1 MPGWRAFLQEGAQAF
16 LAFGTDADSGDGVF
30 GVASQRRSQR
40 AMTDFTQQVLAGA
53 HGRWTVEQQ
62 VVDPLIDFLLQFSHR
77 VALRQQADFPS
88 PLPAETF
95 CGQRIAACRAL
106 ADGLHHERADDR
118 RCQADAHFRQAELR
132 VVGANRHVAATD
144 QAQRAAER
152 RALHHGQRRDFQF
165 GEVVHQLR
173 QFPGV
178 IQVGV
183 VIELGRL
190 LHPGQI
196 SAGADLAWMQQS
208 AELDYHTNLDDA
220 RELAELMYNLAKL
233 KVPTLAVVQGA
244 AFGGALGLIS
254 CCDMAIG
261 ADDAQ
266 FCLSEVRIGLAPAVI
281 SPFVVQAI
289 GERAARRYAL
299 TAERFGGQRAREIG
313 LLSESYPMA
322 ELEQK
327 VDQWVDN
334 LLLNSPAAMRASK
347 DLLRE
352 VGHGAL
358 TPALRRYTENAIA
371 RIRVS
376 PEGQEGLRAFLQKR
390 SPTWQAETI
399 LKEPR

>member
-1 MPGWRAFLQEGAQAF
+1 
-16 LAFGTDADSGDGVF
+16 
-30 GVASQRRSQR
+30 
-40 AMTDFTQQVLAGA
+40 MTDFT
-53 HGRWTVEQQ
+53 TVQLEIDARGVASLWLNRPDKNNAFNAQMIRELLQ
-62 VVDPLIDFLLQFSHR
+62 ALDVVQADRSIRFLL
-77 VALRQQADFPS
+77 LR
-88 PLPAETF
+88 
-95 CGQRIAACRAL
+95 GRGR
-106 ADGLHHERADDR
+106 
-118 RCQADAHFRQAELR
+118 HF
-132 VVGANRHVAATD
+132 
-144 QAQRAAER
+144 
-152 RALHHGQRRDFQF
+152 
-165 GEVVHQLR
+165 
-173 QFPGV
+173 
-178 IQVGV
+178 
-183 VIELGRL
+183 
-190 LHPGQI
+190 

-208 AELDYHTNLDDA
+208 ATLDYNANLNDA
-220 RELAELMYNLAKL
+220 RELAELMYSLHRL
-233 KVPTLAVVQGA
+233 KIPTLAVVQGA

-261 ADDAQ
+261 ASDAQ

-313 LLSESYPMA
+313 LLSESYPSA
-322 ELEQK
+322 ELEQQ
-327 VDQWVDN
+327 VEQWIDN

-352 VGHGAL
+352 VGNGAL

-390 SPTWQAETI
+390 PPNWQAATT